1 MASTF
6 ITLPSAADIVGP
18 VEVTVTAQNDSIRIA
33 DAAGDTLAINPDGSI
48 NVAGIESITGT
59 VSIDGGT
66 VGISGQ
72 NEFEYNEL
80 TIPAAGSA
88 TVVSRFFAV
97 AYKLRRVSATG
108 GTIGT
113 YTVRF
118 NGTAVDKL
126 RSNYTDFNCR
136 FDYETGIAIPPGTT
150 VTVFVENGSTV
161 DAALFSAQ
169 LLFSAT

>member
-6 ITLPSAADIVGP
+6 ISLPAASVSLGTVDV
-18 VEVTVTAQNDSIRIA
+18 VVTAQNDSIAIS
-33 DAAGDTLAINPDGSI
+33 DGYNTLAVNPDGSL
-48 NVAGIESITGT
+48 NVAGISTVTGSVT
-59 VSIDGGT
+59 VDGGT
-66 VGISGQ
+66 VAVTGQ
-72 NEFEYNEL
+72 NEFTYNEQ
-80 TIPAAGSA
+80 IIAAAGNA
-88 TVVSRFFAV
+88 TIVSKFFAI

-108 GTIGT
+108 ATIGT

-126 RSNYTDFNCR
+126 RSNYTDFNCK

-150 VTVFVENGSTV
+150 VTVYVENGSAT

-169 LLFSAT
+169 LLYSAT

>member
-1 MASTF
+1 MASTYLS
-6 ITLPSAADIVGP
+6 LPAASVSLGTVDV
-18 VEVTVTAQNDSIRIA
+18 VVTAQNDSIAIS
-33 DAAGDTLAINPDGSI
+33 DGFNTLAVNPDGSL
-48 NVAGIESITGT
+48 NVSGMSTVTGEVT
-59 VSIDGGT
+59 IDGGT
-66 VGISGQ
+66 VGITGQ
-72 NEFEYNEL
+72 NEFEYSEL
-80 TIPAAGSA
+80 IIPAAGNA
-88 TVVSRFFAV
+88 TVVSRYFET

-108 GTIGT
+108 ATIGT

-126 RSNYTDFNCR
+126 RSNYTDFNCK

-169 LLFSAT
+169 LLFSAQ